1 MKLGELDRIVKDIGL
16 LWLVLSVILIILPAA
31 ASAGAENSAML
42 TIFPA
47 GGFAEGWVMEGR
59 PALFTEE
66 TLFDHIDGEAEL
78 YFPYGFDLLAAAR
91 YVNKATWGSEI
102 AVDVYRMGSLLDAF
116 GIWSNYR
123 KADIPGCALGDDC
136 VLSSSQILFYQDRYF
151 VRLQATG
158 TPTPGKDVF
167 LACGQ
172 ALSRKLPQGKGRP
185 GELEILRVR
194 GVVPKTERYI
204 PQSVMGYPFF
214 RRGLTAEANLAGQR
228 AQVFVVIE
236 DSAAAARKAFDQY
249 LASLKE
255 SGRDA
260 ELTGTGDRISLDGSD
275 PLYGKVI
282 VEQSGRHLIG
292 AIRLQDT
299 AAMKPVIEELK
310 NRTRSRP

>member
-1 MKLGELDRIVKDIGL
+1 MKAERLI
-16 LWLVLSVILIILPAA
+16 LSLTLTLAFCALPAV

-42 TIFPA
+42 SILPA
-47 GGFAEGWVMEGR
+47 GGCAEGWVMDDK

-66 TLFDHIDGEAEL
+66 TLFDHINGEAEL
-78 YFPYGFDLLAAAR
+78 YFPYGFDSLATAR
-91 YVNKATWGSEI
+91 YVGKAASGSEI

-123 KADIPGCALGDDC
+123 KADTPGCALGADC
-136 VLSSSQILFYQDRYF
+136 VLSSSQMLFYQDRYF

-158 TPTPGKDVF
+158 TPTPAQESF
-167 LACGQ
+167 IACGR
-172 ALSRKLPQGKGRP
+172 ALAQKLPQGKGRP
-185 GELEILRVR
+185 GELELLRVR

-204 PQSVMGYPFF
+204 PQSLLGYPFF

-260 ELTGTGDRISLDGSD
+260 KLTGTGDRISLDGSD

-282 VEQSGRHLIG
+282 VEQSGRYLIG

-299 AAMKPVIEELK
+299 ATMKPVIEELK
-310 NRTRSRP
+310 NRSRGRP

>member
-1 MKLGELDRIVKDIGL
+1 MKAERLI
-16 LWLVLSVILIILPAA
+16 LSLTLTLAFCALPAV

-42 TIFPA
+42 SILPA
-47 GGFAEGWVMEGR
+47 GGCAEGWVMDDK

-66 TLFDHIDGEAEL
+66 TLFDHINGEAEL
-78 YFPYGFDLLAAAR
+78 YFPYGFDSLATAR
-91 YVNKATWGSEI
+91 YVGKAASGSEI

-123 KADIPGCALGDDC
+123 KADTPGCALGADC
-136 VLSSSQILFYQDRYF
+136 VLSSSQMLFYQDRYF

-158 TPTPGKDVF
+158 TPTPAQESF
-167 LACGQ
+167 IACGR
-172 ALSRKLPQGKGRP
+172 ALAQKLPQGKGRP
-185 GELEILRVR
+185 GELELLRVR

-204 PQSVMGYPFF
+204 PQSLLGYPFF

-236 DSAAAARKAFDQY
+236 NSAAAARKAFDQY

-260 ELTGTGDRISLDGSD
+260 KLTGTGDRISLDGTD

-282 VEQSGRHLIG
+282 VEQSGRYLIG

-299 AAMKPVIEELK
+299 ATMKPVIEELK
-310 NRTRSRP
+310 NRSRSRP